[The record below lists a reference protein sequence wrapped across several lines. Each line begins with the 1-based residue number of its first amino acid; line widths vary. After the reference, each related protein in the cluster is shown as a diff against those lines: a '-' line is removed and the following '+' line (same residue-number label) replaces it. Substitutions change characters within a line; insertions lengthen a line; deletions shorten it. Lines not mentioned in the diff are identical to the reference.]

1 MGAFIFNIAKGK
13 VGYYGALPATDA
25 LVWLILNS
33 SGLESDANM
42 KDRATVAAVVGN
54 STETA
59 FGGYARVVHNASG
72 VVAVDNTNDWVT
84 ADDTTDPVWSPSS
97 AVAIG
102 KIVCAYDPASSSGAS
117 ADSALIPLFA
127 DDFALTTP
135 VSGSITYQVAAGGYF
150 KAS

>member
-13 VGYYGALPATDA
+13 VAYYGGLPATDS

-42 KDRATVAAVVGN
+42 KDRATVATVVGN

-59 FGGYARVVHNASG
+59 FTGYARLAHSSG
-72 VVAVDNTNDWVT
+72 TAVTVDNTNDWVLV
-84 ADDTTDPVWSPSS
+84 DDTTDPVWSPTS

-102 KIVCAYDPASSSGAS
+102 KIVCAYDPASATGGS

-135 VSGSITYQVAAGGYF
+135 VSGSITYQVAAGGFF
-150 KAS
+150 KAA